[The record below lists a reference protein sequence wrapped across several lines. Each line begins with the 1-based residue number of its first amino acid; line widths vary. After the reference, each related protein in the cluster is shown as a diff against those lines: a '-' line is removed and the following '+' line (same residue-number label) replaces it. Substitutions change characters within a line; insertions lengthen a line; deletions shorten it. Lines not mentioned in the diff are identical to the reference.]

1 MSFRKISQDEP
12 QMDEALKQTL
22 KDYRSSVHAW
32 SAAEYGQ
39 PHRVVRVYKTSWRL
53 AAGWA
58 LGCVLAAGSV
68 AGGLYERHHVKEQAK
83 IAAVEAAQRQKVE
96 AEKRNAN
103 EDLFAKIDSDV
114 SREVP
119 SAMEP
124 LAKMMAE
131 DSTE

>member
-1 MSFRKISQDEP
+1 MSFRRVSQDEP
-12 QMDEALKQTL
+12 QMDESLKQTL

-32 SAAEYGQ
+32 SAAEYSQ
-39 PHRVVRVYKTSWRL
+39 PHRAVRIYKTSWRVAASWGMGCLL
-53 AAGWA
+53 AFA
-58 LGCVLAAGSV
+58 SV
-68 AGGLYERHHVKEQAK
+68 AGGVYERQHLKEQAK
-83 IAAVEAAQRQKVE
+83 IAAVEAARQQKIE
-96 AEKRNAN
+96 AEQRNAS

-124 LAKMMAE
+124 LAKMMVE

>member
-1 MSFRKISQDEP
+1 MNFRRVSQGEP
-12 QMDEALKQTL
+12 QMDESLKQTL

-32 SAAEYGQ
+32 SAAEYSQ
-39 PHRVVRVYKTSWRL
+39 PHRAVRVYKTSWRV
-53 AAGWA
+53 AASWA
-58 LGCVLAAGSV
+58 LGCALAVASV

-83 IAAVEAAQRQKVE
+83 IAAAEAAHQQKIE
-96 AEKRNAN
+96 AEQRNAS

-124 LAKMMAE
+124 LAKMMVE

>member
-1 MSFRKISQDEP
+1 MNFRRVSQDEP
-12 QMDEALKQTL
+12 QMDESLKQTL

-32 SAAEYGQ
+32 SDDVYSR
-39 PHRVVRVYKTSWRL
+39 PHLPVKIYKTSWRV
-53 AAGWA
+53 AAGLA
-58 LGCVLAAGSV
+58 LGCALAVASV
-68 AGGLYERHHVKEQAK
+68 AGGLYERHHMNEQAK
-83 IAAVEAAQRQKVE
+83 IAAVEAARQQKIDVE
-96 AEKRNAN
+96 QRNAS

-124 LAKMMAE
+124 LAKMMVE

>member
-1 MSFRKISQDEP
+1 
-12 QMDEALKQTL
+12 MDEALKQTL

-32 SAAEYGQ
+32 SAAEYSQ
-39 PHRVVRVYKTSWRL
+39 PHRQVRIYKTSWRV
-53 AAGWA
+53 AASWG
-58 LGCVLAAGSV
+58 LGCLLAVGSV
-68 AGGLYERHHVKEQAK
+68 CGAVYERRQIKEQEK
-83 IAAVEAAQRQKVE
+83 IAATEAARQQKIQ
-96 AEKRNAN
+96 AEHRKAS

-124 LAKMMAE
+124 LANMMVE